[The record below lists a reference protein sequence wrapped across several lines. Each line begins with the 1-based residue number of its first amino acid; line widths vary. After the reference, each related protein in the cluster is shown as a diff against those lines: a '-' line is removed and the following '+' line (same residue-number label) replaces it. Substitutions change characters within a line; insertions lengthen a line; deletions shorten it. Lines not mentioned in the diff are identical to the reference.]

1 MNAYSRPSLAAKTAR
16 RQRGLTL
23 GEFVIATGILM
34 ALVVVS
40 AAFLLPVTRGVSPA
54 ARRSQC
60 NNNLKQIALALHK
73 YVDAHHALPPA
84 YTVDANGKPLHS
96 WRTLILPYLDQK
108 ALYDKIDLTKAWDD
122 PVNADAFKSNVWAY
136 RCPSADGP
144 ENHTTYLAVLTSQS
158 CFRPTEPRPL
168 SEITDGTEN
177 TLMLV
182 EVDTEHAVPWMA
194 PRDADEALFL
204 ALGPTSK
211 HAHTGGMHAALVDGR
226 VVFLN
231 ANTPSKVRSA
241 LISIAGGDEQVGG
254 EF

>member
-1 MNAYSRPSLAAKTAR
+1 MNANPDPDPAMKAPNPSKGF
-16 RQRGLTL
+16 GLVEL
-23 GEFVIATGILM
+23 
-34 ALVVVS
+34 LVVIVILGVLT
-40 AAFLLPVTRGVSPA
+40 ALFLPSVRVAREP

-60 NNNLKQIALALHK
+60 KNNLKQIALALHN
-73 YVDAHHALPPA
+73 YVDAYHALPPA
-84 YTVDANGKPLHS
+84 CTVDEDGKPLHS

-122 PVNADAFKSNVWAY
+122 PVNAEAFKCNVWAY

-144 ENHTTYLAVLTSQS
+144 ENHTTYMAVVTSNS

-168 SEITDGTEN
+168 SDITDGTAN
-177 TLMLV
+177 TLMVL
-182 EVDTEHAVPWMA
+182 EVDSEHAVPWMA
-194 PRDADEALFL
+194 PQDADESLFL

-211 HAHTGGMHAALVDGR
+211 HAHTGGMHIALVDGR
-226 VVFLN
+226 VTFLN

-241 LISIAGGDEQVGG
+241 LISIASGDEQVGG